1 MRDVA
6 EWYATRPDVALIFE
20 GKVVRQEVRGTPVGS
35 PSAAMSITPSGKHRV
50 VEFDVARVFRGSNQ
64 PHLSVVSGLG
74 TGDCGYM
81 FWPGESYL
89 VYASSGPRG
98 LWFTSICSGTTS
110 IEDSGTAVRFLT
122 GEKPTAEDLLSP
134 PEYQRRYSAEI
145 LPKRTGSV
153 CGHVLKPDGS
163 PLKGANVE
171 LWEPRNDDLPS
182 RGQEDPNASAD
193 DGHFCV
199 ANVPPGKYFLIAE
212 SNDFDQWTR
221 YVAFYPGV
229 NSQAEAVQLSIRA
242 GVRLPDVK
250 FITFRQSVFKIGIR
264 VVTPDGIPLS
274 WKDGCSVA
282 VDSEENNPLSYHES
296 NLLEADGT
304 HAFGYIPPGKYQV
317 TIYFEATPKAA
328 KWKATRKE
336 VVVSGDTEIVV
347 KLEPANPN

>member
-1 MRDVA
+1 MGVETFATLPGRLKGRTTTTSTATKPHPPVAPTLQARWLSGMKSRCLFVLLLVCLGSSTVLPCTCGGPNQARSMRDVA

-171 LWEPRNDDLPS
+171 LWEPFLH
-182 RGQEDPNASAD
+182 EDRKTQTR
-193 DGHFCV
+193 
-199 ANVPPGKYFLIAE
+199 VPMMDTSVLRMFHPE
-212 SNDFDQWTR
+212 ST
-221 YVAFYPGV
+221 
-229 NSQAEAVQLSIRA
+229 S
-242 GVRLPDVK
+242 
-250 FITFRQSVFKIGIR
+250 
-264 VVTPDGIPLS
+264 
-274 WKDGCSVA
+274 
-282 VDSEENNPLSYHES
+282 
-296 NLLEADGT
+296 
-304 HAFGYIPPGKYQV
+304 
-317 TIYFEATPKAA
+317 
-328 KWKATRKE
+328 
-336 VVVSGDTEIVV
+336 
-347 KLEPANPN
+347 